1 MGLPLLSA
9 QLAPHEV
16 PGLGTE
22 NKESMKNLW
31 LLAGLLFMSLPG
43 HSTAQAEAP
52 AANTV
57 SADYLIGP
65 GDDLQIFVWRNPEL
79 TVNVPVKPDG
89 RITTPLVENMVA
101 VGKTTGQLARD
112 IETVLAQY
120 VRTPQVNV
128 IVTTPRNVFNEIK
141 AVGQLRNPHGIAYRS
156 GITVLDVIL
165 AAGGLTDFAAG
176 NRSKVVRTVDGK
188 RTEIKVRAQDILEDG
203 DLRTNIQLSPG
214 DILIVPESR
223 F

>member
-1 MGLPLLSA
+1 M
-9 QLAPHEV
+9 
-16 PGLGTE
+16 E
-22 NKESMKNLW
+22 NKESMKHLW
-31 LLAGLLFMSLPG
+31 MLAGLLLVSLPG

-57 SADYLIGP
+57 TADYLIGP

-89 RITTPLVENMVA
+89 RITTPLVENMTA

-141 AVGQLRNPHGIAYRS
+141 AVGQFENPHGIAYRS

-176 NRSKVVRTVDGK
+176 NRAKVVRIVEGR
-188 RTEIKVRAQDILEDG
+188 RTEIKVRAKDILEDG
-203 DLRTNIQLSPG
+203 DLRTNIALSPG

>member
-1 MGLPLLSA
+1 
-9 QLAPHEV
+9 
-16 PGLGTE
+16 
-22 NKESMKNLW
+22 MKYRVW
-31 LLAGLLFMSLPG
+31 LLAAILFGSAPGLVL
-43 HSTAQAEAP
+43 AQDEAP
-52 AANTV
+52 PASPV

-65 GDDLQIFVWRNPEL
+65 GDELQIFVWRNPDL

-128 IVTTPRNVFNEIK
+128 IVTTPLNVYNEIK
-141 AVGQLRNPHGIAYRS
+141 VVGQLKNPHAIPYRS
-156 GITVLDVIL
+156 GITVLDVVL
-165 AAGGLTDFAAG
+165 AAGGLNDFAAG
-176 NRSKVVRTVDGK
+176 NRSKVVRTADGK
-188 RTEIKVRAQDILEDG
+188 RNEIKVRLDDILEDG
-203 DLRTNIQLSPG
+203 DLRTNVPLVPG

>member
-1 MGLPLLSA
+1 MKNRLWMFAALVLGGLPVLGLA
-9 QLAPHEV
+9 Q
-16 PGLGTE
+16 TE
-22 NKESMKNLW
+22 
-31 LLAGLLFMSLPG
+31 A
-43 HSTAQAEAP
+43 AP
-52 AANTV
+52 AAGNV
-57 SADYLIGP
+57 AADYLIGP

-112 IETVLAQY
+112 METVLGQY
-120 VRTPQVNV
+120 VRSPQVNV

-141 AVGQLRNPHGIAYRS
+141 AVGQVRNPHGIAFRS
-156 GITVLDVIL
+156 GITVLDVVL

-188 RTEIKVRAQDILEDG
+188 RTEIKVRVQDILEKG
-203 DLRTNIQLSPG
+203 DLRTNLALAPG
-214 DILIVPESR
+214 DIVIIPESR

>member
-1 MGLPLLSA
+1 MKNRLWMLVAAWLVGA
-9 QLAPHEV
+9 M
-16 PGLGTE
+16 PGLA
-22 NKESMKNLW
+22 L
-31 LLAGLLFMSLPG
+31 
-43 HSTAQAEAP
+43 AQANAAP
-52 AANTV
+52 PASSVA
-57 SADYLIGP
+57 ADYLIGP

-89 RITTPLVENMVA
+89 RITTPLVENMMA

-112 IETVLAQY
+112 IETVLSQY

-141 AVGQLRNPHGIAYRS
+141 AVGQVKNPHGIAYRS
-156 GITVLDVIL
+156 GITVLDVVL

-188 RTEIKVRAQDILEDG
+188 RTEIKVRVQDILEKG
-203 DLRTNIQLSPG
+203 DLRTNVALTPG
-214 DILIVPESR
+214 DIVIIPESR

>member
-1 MGLPLLSA
+1 MKNRLWMFAAFFLGGLPALGLA
-9 QLAPHEV
+9 Q
-16 PGLGTE
+16 TE
-22 NKESMKNLW
+22 
-31 LLAGLLFMSLPG
+31 P
-43 HSTAQAEAP
+43 AP
-52 AANTV
+52 AAGTV
-57 SADYLIGP
+57 AADYLIGP

-112 IETVLAQY
+112 METVLSQY

-141 AVGQLRNPHGIAYRS
+141 AVGQVRNPHGIAFRS
-156 GITVLDVIL
+156 GITVLDVVL

-188 RTEIKVRAQDILEDG
+188 RTEIKVRVQDILEKG
-203 DLRTNIQLSPG
+203 DLRTNVALAPG
-214 DILIVPESR
+214 DIVIIPESR

>member
-1 MGLPLLSA
+1 MKNRLWMFAAFLLGGLPVLGLA
-9 QLAPHEV
+9 Q
-16 PGLGTE
+16 TE
-22 NKESMKNLW
+22 
-31 LLAGLLFMSLPG
+31 A
-43 HSTAQAEAP
+43 AP
-52 AANTV
+52 AAGTV
-57 SADYLIGP
+57 AADYLIGP

-120 VRTPQVNV
+120 VRSPQVNV

-141 AVGQLRNPHGIAYRS
+141 AVGQVRNPHGIAFRS
-156 GITVLDVIL
+156 GITVLDVVL

-188 RTEIKVRAQDILEDG
+188 RTEIKVRIQDILEKG
-203 DLRTNIQLSPG
+203 DLRTNVALAPG
-214 DILIVPESR
+214 DIVIIPESR